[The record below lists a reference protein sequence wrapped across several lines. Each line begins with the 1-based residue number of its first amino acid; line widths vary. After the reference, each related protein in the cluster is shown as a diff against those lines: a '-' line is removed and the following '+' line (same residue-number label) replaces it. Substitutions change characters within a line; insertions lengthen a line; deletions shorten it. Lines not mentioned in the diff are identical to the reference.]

1 MSATTAADVFTQSIP
16 LLITNNKDPK
26 QDPIFT
32 QAITINIKQN
42 TDVDIKKTLA
52 GTFVLNNFGY
62 LPVTI
67 QLTCV
72 STLGKSKVCNANDNQ
87 AHIQNVSQKVL
98 SDYLKIDTNKSTQI
112 LQPYSFTLGSTT
124 YRGYIL
130 GMSQQNSER
139 YPGVS
144 LVNLYIVGQRV

>member
-1 MSATTAADVFTQSIP
+1 MSATAVFKQSIP
-16 LLITNNKDPK
+16 VLITSNKDPK

-67 QLTCV
+67 QLACV
-72 STLGKSKVCNANDNQ
+72 STLGKSKVCNDTNQNQ

-130 GMSQQNSER
+130 GMSQQNSQR

>member
-1 MSATTAADVFTQSIP
+1 MSATAVFKQSIP
-16 LLITNNKDPK
+16 VLITSNKDPK

-72 STLGKSKVCNANDNQ
+72 STLGKSKVCNDAN
-87 AHIQNVSQKVL
+87 QKVL

-130 GMSQQNSER
+130 GMSQQNSQR

-144 LVNLYIVGQRV
+144 LVNLYIVGQRA

>member
-1 MSATTAADVFTQSIP
+1 MSKTTAADVFTQSIP
-16 LLITNNKDPK
+16 LLITNNKDSK

-32 QAITINIKQN
+32 QAITVNIKQN

-72 STLGKSKVCNANDNQ
+72 STLGKSKVCNAEADKV
-87 AHIQNVSQKVL
+87 HIQNVSQKVL

-124 YRGYIL
+124 YKGYIL
-130 GMSQQNSER
+130 GLSQQNSQR

-144 LVNLYIVGQRV
+144 LVNLYIVGQRA